1 MLCTCV
7 IECDLPLLRRYL
19 RAGAPVD
26 ASDYDRRTA
35 LHCSAA
41 EGNLA
46 MVRLY
51 GPLTPGAGSCMTSR

>member
-26 ASDYDRRTA
+26 ACDYDRRTA

-46 MVRLY
+46 MVSQAQFALV
-51 GPLTPGAGSCMTSR
+51 S